1 MELLNNRLELLDRL
15 ELSGK
20 TCAEIGVQ
28 TGDFSVEID
37 KRCGDLYLIDPFKH
51 FETGY
56 DGDPANVAQEEQD
69 KLFDRVM
76 NRFKKEQNVVV
87 MRETSWDAA
96 RLMHLHDT
104 SFDFVYIDANHN
116 FPHVFADLCVW
127 GSNIKPGG
135 WLCGHD
141 YINTSFPG
149 VRQAV
154 DYFCR
159 ATGYTVAMGTKEAF
173 GSFAI
178 QVK

>member
-28 TGDFSVEID
+28 TGDFSLEID

-56 DGDPANVAQEEQD
+56 ENDCANVAQEEQD
-69 KLFDRVM
+69 KLFDKLF
-76 NRFKKEQNVVV
+76 NRFGKEPNVYVY
-87 MRETSWDAA
+87 RETSWNAA
-96 RLMHLHDT
+96 KILT
-104 SFDFVYIDANHN
+104 ASFDFVYIDANHN
-116 FPHVFADLCVW
+116 FPHVFTDLCVW
-127 GSNIKPGG
+127 GSKIKRGG

-159 ATGYTVAMGTKEAF
+159 ATGYTVAIGTKEAF